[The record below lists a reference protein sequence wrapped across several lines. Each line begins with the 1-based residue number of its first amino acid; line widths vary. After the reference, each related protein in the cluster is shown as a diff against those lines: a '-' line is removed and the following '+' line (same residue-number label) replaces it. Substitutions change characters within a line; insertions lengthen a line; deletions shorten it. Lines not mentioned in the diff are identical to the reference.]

1 MDFYLCKRFQ
11 MLGEGEGVSSL
22 PLAEMLTFC
31 NLLIFMLGWEERMS
45 LEENENIIHICIA

>member
-1 MDFYLCKRFQ
+1 